1 MHRTR
6 ATSAKLGGVL
16 VGEVPRPEVIAAA
29 IVRALAPHVRE
40 IAARTT
46 TPRELALK
54 RELGDGCREELFITY
69 DTVLERCK
77 DLSAVHQEVFDM
89 YGLREPEQAQGAVV
103 WRLPVVRPPR
113 LKAG

>member
-1 MHRTR
+1 
-6 ATSAKLGGVL
+6 
-16 VGEVPRPEVIAAA
+16 VIAAA

-69 DTVLERCK
+69 DTVLERCR

-89 YGLREPEQAQGAVV
+89 YGLHTQEQRGEPEQAHNAVV